1 LKHGQNEL
9 PRHEETMTIDELETP
24 ALVVDLDTMEKNL
37 ARMGAYVQQH
47 GLKLRPHAKT
57 HKSSEIARMQ
67 IASGA
72 WGVTVA
78 KSTEAEVM
86 AKGGIDH
93 LLLAY
98 PVYGPQ
104 KLERLTAI
112 ARQGAHLTIA
122 IDDARTLEPLAAA
135 AATANVQF
143 DILTE
148 LNVGMNRC
156 GLAAPEDVLALA
168 QKIDS
173 MPGVRFAGLN
183 LYPGHIWAKGEEQL
197 AMLRSVDAHA
207 TAVIALLKEHGL
219 DCTVVSGGSTPTAF
233 QSHHVKSLTEI
244 RPGTYVFNDRNT
256 MDTGACALEDC
267 ALRVLV
273 TVVSTAVDGWIVVD
287 SGTKTLSSDRLHS
300 GNQQFHGLVIEDP
313 GMQIERLSE
322 EHGQINL
329 VNARARPH
337 IGDRLSIVP
346 NHVCATVNMHDR
358 IWYHRKGE
366 VLGSWSIAARG
377 CVR

>member
-1 LKHGQNEL
+1 
-9 PRHEETMTIDELETP
+9 MTIDELETP
-24 ALVVDLDTMEKNL
+24 ALLVDLDVLENNL
-37 ARMGAYVQQH
+37 TRMGAYVQQH

-57 HKSSEIARMQ
+57 HKSPEIAHMQ
-67 IASGA
+67 LASGA

-78 KSTEAEVM
+78 KSTEVEVM
-86 AKGGIDH
+86 AGGGIDH

-98 PVYGPQ
+98 PAFGRQ
-104 KLERLTAI
+104 KLERLTEI
-112 ARQGAHLTIA
+112 VHKGTHLTIA
-122 IDDARTLEPLAAA
+122 IDDASTLEPIAAA
-135 AATANVQF
+135 AAAAGVQI

-168 QKIDS
+168 QRIDS
-173 MPGVRFAGLN
+173 TAGVRFAGLN

-197 AMLRSVDAHA
+197 AMLRSVDEHA
-207 TAVIALLKEHGL
+207 AAVIARLAEHGL
-219 DCTVVSGGSTPTAF
+219 ACEVVSGGSTPTAF
-233 QSHHVKSLTEI
+233 SSHHVKSLTEI
-244 RPGTYVFNDRNT
+244 RPGTYVYNDRNT
-256 MDTGACALEDC
+256 MDAGACTLADC

-287 SGTKTLSSDRLHS
+287 SGTKTLSSDRLIS
-300 GNQQFHGLVIEDP
+300 GQGQFHGFVVEDP
-313 GMQIERLSE
+313 GMQVERLSE

-329 VNARARPH
+329 ANASTRPR
-337 IGDRLSIVP
+337 IGDRLSIIP

-358 IWYHRKGE
+358 VWYHRKGE
-366 VLGSWSIAARG
+366 VLGSWAVSARG